1 MRFTFVFILASTA
14 KVISEHRLINV
25 VIQPG
30 IEPGTLQFVEY
41 YSAVWCS
48 AANTHLKLLDRVVI
62 GAGFL
67 TAGVYAYDI
76 AYRRSVAVECAV

>member
-1 MRFTFVFILASTA
+1 MLFTFVFILASTA

-25 VIQPG
+25 VIQPV
-30 IEPGTLQFVEY
+30 IEPGTLQFAEY

-48 AANTHLKLLDRVVI
+48 AANTHLKLLDREVI

-76 AYRRSVAVECAV
+76 ANHRSVAVECAV